1 MHNEY
6 YGHGFLIP
14 VISAFFIWRHRDKL
28 ETGSFSPYW
37 IVFFVLGLVVY
48 VIGFVRGMQFLSA
61 LSLPIVL
68 AALVLHFYGQNA
80 LRAMAFPIVFL
91 LFMIPPPFLSSMGW
105 ELQRIS
111 TEGSTL
117 LSKAT
122 PLEVTAT
129 GTTLIMN
136 GNPFNVGLPCSGM
149 HSLISL
155 LALAAVL
162 AYVLTGSWP
171 KKVTLFIS
179 TIPIA
184 IVANSMRIVSL
195 LLVANYYGIEAADTD
210 APFHS
215 ISSVLLFLVALIALI
230 LLSRALGLSLLP
242 SPGKESAD
250 EVS

>member
-1 MHNEY
+1 M
-6 YGHGFLIP
+6 
-14 VISAFFIWRHRDKL
+14 ISAFFIWRLRDRL
-28 ETGSFSPYW
+28 EIHNSSPYW
-37 IVFFVLGLVVY
+37 ILFFVLGLAMY
-48 VIGFVRGMQFLSA
+48 IIGFVRGMQFLSA

-68 AALVLHFYGQNA
+68 AALALHFYGQNS
-80 LRAMAFPIVFL
+80 LKVLAFPIVFL

-111 TEGSTL
+111 TQGSTL

-129 GTTLIMN
+129 GTTLMMN

-155 LALAAVL
+155 LALSAVL
-162 AYVLTGSWP
+162 AYVLTGPWI
-171 KKVTLFIS
+171 KKAILFVS
-179 TIPIA
+179 TVPIA
-184 IVANSMRIVSL
+184 IAANSMRIVSL
-195 LLVANYYGIEAADTD
+195 LLVANYYGVEAADTD

-215 ISSVLLFLVALIALI
+215 ISSVLLFLVALLALI
-230 LLSRALGLSLLP
+230 LLSRVLGLSLTP
-242 SPGKESAD
+242 ITGKESAD

>member
-1 MHNEY
+1 
-6 YGHGFLIP
+6 
-14 VISAFFIWRHRDKL
+14 
-28 ETGSFSPYW
+28 
-37 IVFFVLGLVVY
+37 
-48 VIGFVRGMQFLSA
+48 
-61 LSLPIVL
+61 
-68 AALVLHFYGQNA
+68 
-80 LRAMAFPIVFL
+80 
-91 LFMIPPPFLSSMGW
+91 
-105 ELQRIS
+105 
-111 TEGSTL
+111 
-117 LSKAT
+117 
-122 PLEVTAT
+122 
-129 GTTLIMN
+129 MN